1 MSVCVCFYECLY
13 PLPPQYHLKG
23 KKVYN
28 LSSNLVSERF
38 HLSPGNINSF
48 MSMFRES
55 LWLGKGRG
63 FSRVACSN
71 PFSTA
76 LRLAPWSPLSPAA
89 WLWAS
94 QPHWEPHP
102 RSVPFPV
109 AALASPACASAGRQK
124 SDPWGWQA
132 ALAFTIPPCY
142 PDPCWGHWNN
152 LFLCYTSLGIPLFL
166 CLPPSQHLWSPLSK
180 VESSTPLANSESWGS
195 DRVST
200 FSAADPVLIIKL
212 PNTSLSL
219 GGHSK
224 HLADS

>member
-1 MSVCVCFYECLY
+1 MAMSVCVCFYECLY

-38 HLSPGNINSF
+38 HLSLGNINSF

-76 LRLAPWSPLSPAA
+76 LLLAPWSPLSPAA

-124 SDPWGWQA
+124 SDPCEAGRLPWHSPYLPATQTRAEVTG
-132 ALAFTIPPCY
+132 TI
-142 PDPCWGHWNN
+142 
-152 LFLCYTSLGIPLFL
+152 
-166 CLPPSQHLWSPLSK
+166 
-180 VESSTPLANSESWGS
+180 SSFVIL
-195 DRVST
+195 
-200 FSAADPVLIIKL
+200 L
-212 PNTSLSL
+212 
-219 GGHSK
+219 
-224 HLADS
+224 